1 MGGDGYTF
9 TMLWSCKTISLI
21 SQTVCKNNHPCVK
34 MRRKERYKR
43 IIASPNQRVIKYL
56 YTLKSAA
63 VTYNLFK
70 RHFHVLLDEQYFTRE
85 TRNKKERLVKLHFI
99 FQNDN
104 FSLSFS
110 YIFLHGTH
118 SCFIHLDYTC
128 EYYFCR
134 FIFHYHGL
142 VNLLIENC
150 LSEVLQ
156 CLLRLENISFKRN
169 QEFSGGKK

>member
-1 MGGDGYTF
+1 MCGDGHTF

-21 SQTVCKNNHPCVK
+21 SQTVCKNNQPCGE

-110 YIFLHGTH
+110 YISTWYSNIYFLHSLRLYLRVLFQQIYLLALTQYA
-118 SCFIHLDYTC
+118 FAN
-128 EYYFCR
+128 F
-134 FIFHYHGL
+134 
-142 VNLLIENC
+142 LIENC
-150 LSEVLQ
+150 L
-156 CLLRLENISFKRN
+156 
-169 QEFSGGKK
+169 